1 MEKLRP
7 DIYQKSLKDIH
18 FNYLKDSGI
27 KVILLD
33 MDNTILKY
41 GEKEI
46 DEDIDKL
53 INALKSRFTIVL
65 FSNSTPMKVRKIGE
79 NLDIPYISFAFK
91 PSKRGFKKVFKK
103 YKVQPE
109 EVAIIGDQLLT
120 DIKGGN
126 KVGIT
131 TILIEPLNTEDG
143 IATKVNRKREQKILK
158 KMGAAGLFFKERY
171 YE

>member
-7 DIYQKSLKDIH
+7 DIYQKSLEDIH
-18 FNYLKDSGI
+18 FNYLKDTGI

-46 DEDIDKL
+46 EENI
-53 INALKSRFTIVL
+53 LKCIQTIKSEFTLVL
-65 FSNSTPMKVRKIGE
+65 FSNSSLARVKKIGE
-79 NLDIPYISFAFK
+79 DLDIPYISFAFK

-103 YKVQPE
+103 YKVEPE
-109 EVAIIGDQLLT
+109 EVAIIGDQLFT

-131 TILIEPLNTEDG
+131 TILVDPLNEEDG
-143 IATKVNRKREQKILK
+143 MFTKVNRKREKRTLQ

>member
-18 FNYLKDSGI
+18 FTHLKDAGI

-46 DEDIDKL
+46 ERDILNL
-53 INALKSRFTIVL
+53 IDALKSRFTVVL
-65 FSNSTPMKVRKIGE
+65 FSNSTPMKVKKFGE
-79 NLDIPYISFAFK
+79 ELDIPYISFAFK
-91 PSKRGFKKVFKK
+91 PSKIGFKKVFKR
-103 YKVQPE
+103 YKVQYE

-143 IATKVNRKREQKILK
+143 IATRINRRREKRILK

>member
-7 DIYQKSLKDIH
+7 DIYQKSLKEIN
-18 FNYLKDSGI
+18 FTRLKEEGI
-27 KVILLD
+27 KVLLLD

-46 DEDIDKL
+46 EKDLSDL
-53 INALKSRFTIVL
+53 ITTLKSSFTLII
-65 FSNSTPMKVRKIGE
+65 FSNSPKTKVKKIAE
-79 NLDIPYISFAFK
+79 SIDLPYISFAFK

-103 YKVQPE
+103 YQVQPE

-131 TILIEPLNTEDG
+131 TILVEPLNKEDE
-143 IATKVNRKREQKILK
+143 ILTKINRKREMRILK